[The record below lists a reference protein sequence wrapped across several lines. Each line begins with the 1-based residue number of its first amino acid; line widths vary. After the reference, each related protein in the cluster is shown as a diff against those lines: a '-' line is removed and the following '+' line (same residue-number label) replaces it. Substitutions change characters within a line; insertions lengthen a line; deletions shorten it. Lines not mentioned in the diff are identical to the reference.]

1 MPDYQAPV
9 DDMVYLLEEIFKVND
24 LFSQLPEY
32 SEINVDL
39 AKTVLEEAGRLC
51 TNVLR
56 PINLS
61 GDIEGCHLENG
72 VVRTPK
78 GFKEAYK
85 AYVDGAWPS
94 LSAEPEFGGQGLP
107 RTLQIL
113 VDEMLSGS
121 NLSFGLIPGLSRGAA
136 ESIAAHATQELK
148 EKYLPKMIEGTW
160 TGAMAL
166 TEAQAGSDLGLL
178 KTTATPRE
186 DGSYTVSGSKIFI
199 SSGDQ
204 DLSENVIH
212 LVLARLP
219 GAPAGSRG
227 ISLFLCPKFFVND
240 DGSLGAR
247 NNVNVG
253 SLEHKMGIHAQPT
266 CVMNYDDAQG
276 WLVGEPNRGLNAM
289 FTMMNA
295 ERLFVGVQG
304 LGLAE
309 ASYQTAAA
317 YAKERKQGRV
327 PGGKDTAAIIEHPD
341 VRKMLLTILSFVE
354 AARALTVFT
363 ALEMDKEKAHPDEA
377 TRKTAS
383 GLIALLTPVVK
394 AAFTDLGFEA
404 TVLGQQVL
412 GGHGYIR
419 EWGQEQFVR
428 DARIAM
434 IYEGTN
440 GIQAQDLVVR
450 KLILDDGAPVGTF
463 FALIAATLS
472 EAVSQPGATL
482 IASKLGA
489 ALELLQNVTK
499 KLQKGDFANAV
510 DQNAAAT
517 DYLRLFAL
525 VTFGWFWLRMAL
537 VTLAKGSAASLR
549 DKRKLAVAEFF
560 TTRILPQ
567 TVSLAEQIEAG
578 SNPLMVLETDAF

>member
-9 DDMVYLLEEIFKVND
+9 DDMVYLLKEVFKADEV
-24 LFSQLPEY
+24 FAQLPEY

-39 AKTVLEEAGRLC
+39 ARTVLEEAGRLC
-51 TNVLR
+51 ANVLR

-85 AYVDGAWPS
+85 AYVDGAWPG
-94 LSAEPEFGGQGLP
+94 LSATPEFGGQGLP

-136 ESIAAHATQELK
+136 ETIEAHATQELK
-148 EKYLPKMIEGTW
+148 EKYLPKMIEGIW

-178 KTTATPRE
+178 KATATPRE

-227 ISLFLCPKFFVND
+227 ISLFLCPKFLVNE
-240 DGSLGAR
+240 DGSLGSR

-266 CVMNYDDAQG
+266 CVMNYDDSQG

-309 ASYQTAAA
+309 ASYQTAAS
-317 YAKERKQGRV
+317 YAKERKQGRT
-327 PGGKDTAAIIEHPD
+327 PGGKDTTSIIEHPD

-363 ALEMDKEKAHPDEA
+363 ALEMDKEKAHQDEA

-394 AAFTDLGFEA
+394 AAFTDFGFEA

-450 KLILDDGAPVGTF
+450 KLILDDGAPVSTF
-463 FALIAATLS
+463 FALISQTLS
-472 EAVSQPGATL
+472 ESASQPGAAA
-482 IASKLGA
+482 IAAKLGA

-499 KLQKGDFANAV
+499 KLQKGDFANAT

-537 VTLAKGSAASLR
+537 VTLAKGDGADAR
-549 DKRKLAVAEFF
+549 DKRKLTLAEFF

-567 TVSLAEQIEAG
+567 TASLAEQIEAG
-578 SNPLMVLETDAF
+578 SKTLLALEADAF

>member
-317 YAKERKQGRV
+317 YAKERK
-327 PGGKDTAAIIEHPD
+327 
-341 VRKMLLTILSFVE
+341 
-354 AARALTVFT
+354 
-363 ALEMDKEKAHPDEA
+363 
-377 TRKTAS
+377 
-383 GLIALLTPVVK
+383 
-394 AAFTDLGFEA
+394 
-404 TVLGQQVL
+404 
-412 GGHGYIR
+412 
-419 EWGQEQFVR
+419 
-428 DARIAM
+428 
-434 IYEGTN
+434 
-440 GIQAQDLVVR
+440 
-450 KLILDDGAPVGTF
+450 
-463 FALIAATLS
+463 
-472 EAVSQPGATL
+472 
-482 IASKLGA
+482 
-489 ALELLQNVTK
+489 
-499 KLQKGDFANAV
+499 
-510 DQNAAAT
+510 
-517 DYLRLFAL
+517 
-525 VTFGWFWLRMAL
+525 
-537 VTLAKGSAASLR
+537 
-549 DKRKLAVAEFF
+549 
-560 TTRILPQ
+560 
-567 TVSLAEQIEAG
+567 
-578 SNPLMVLETDAF
+578 